1 MVGNTFKISEENLKT
16 LESLLSTVS
25 IILFDDIKYK
35 DELNEIYKLIPAL
48 KPNTND
54 SHLLPHIGKNHS
66 VIRYYT
72 KKNKKLN
79 NYFRFLFNNQNI
91 ELFVIS
97 EVTYTPGGFALPHK
111 DPDSKMTYNVM
122 LEDNFEG
129 GEVYLEGVLQD
140 FKKRGDVVFF
150 DGGKQSHSVSEI
162 TKGKRK
168 ILSIWTKPTSL
179 M

>member
-1 MVGNTFKISEENLKT
+1 MVGNTFKISEENLVK
-16 LESLLSTVS
+16 LEELLKDTP
-25 IILFDDIKYK
+25 IILS
-35 DELNEIYKLIPAL
+35 DEPQHKQELKEIYKLIPAL

-54 SHLLPHIGKNHS
+54 SHILPHIGKNYS

-79 NYFRFLFNNQNI
+79 DYFRFLFNNKNL

-97 EVTYTPGGFALPHK
+97 EVTYVPGGFALQHK

-122 LEDNFEG
+122 LDDGFDG
-129 GEVYLEGVLQD
+129 GEVHLEGVLQD

-150 DGGKQSHSVSEI
+150 DGGKKYHSVSKI

-168 ILSIWTKPTSL
+168 ILSIWTIPTNL